1 MSVLE
6 LKEGGEEGSAVVEEA
21 ASRGASS
28 LPCEG
33 VQGGKL
39 TSTLQPWTASATSRH
54 QTDTEKAK
62 KLELIRLLREDLE
75 NVRMLTERV
84 RKREKKK
91 LERVQLHKS
100 VMDGFV
106 FAKDKVM
113 RGVLERVAL
122 CVFYLSLL
130 AWDER

>member
-1 MSVLE
+1 M
-6 LKEGGEEGSAVVEEA
+6 
-21 ASRGASS
+21 
-28 LPCEG
+28 
-33 VQGGKL
+33 
-39 TSTLQPWTASATSRH
+39 QPWTASATSRH